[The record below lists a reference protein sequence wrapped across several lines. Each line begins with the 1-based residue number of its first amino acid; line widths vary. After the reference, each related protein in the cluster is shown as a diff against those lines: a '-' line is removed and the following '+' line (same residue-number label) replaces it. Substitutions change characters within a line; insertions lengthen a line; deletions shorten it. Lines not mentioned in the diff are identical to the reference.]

1 MKKKRFTCC
10 LTDGIALGICENG
23 LDTFRTFISHD
34 MLFKIQERVLHS
46 SIEYQR
52 LFDDYINDKLPAS
65 YQKYYLQGRVGRIA
79 GPEPAPK
86 LSLDDVKD
94 LLKDKPKIPLFSP
107 LNGKIALED

>member
-1 MKKKRFTCC
+1 
-10 LTDGIALGICENG
+10 
-23 LDTFRTFISHD
+23 

>member
-1 MKKKRFTCC
+1 MYKR
-10 LTDGIALGICENG
+10 
-23 LDTFRTFISHD
+23 
-34 MLFKIQERVLHS
+34 QLHS

-52 LFDDYINDKLPAS
+52 LLDAYINDKLPAS

-107 LNGKIALED
+107 LNGKIELED